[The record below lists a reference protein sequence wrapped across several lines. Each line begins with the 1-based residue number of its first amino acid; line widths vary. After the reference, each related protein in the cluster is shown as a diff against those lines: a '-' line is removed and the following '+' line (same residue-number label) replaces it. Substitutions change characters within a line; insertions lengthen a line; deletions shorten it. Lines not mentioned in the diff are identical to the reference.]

1 MTSRRTTTPRTKEH
15 TMQNILPAGTAA
27 RIRLL
32 LATAALATLALLL
45 LAPAH
50 GHAAT
55 GKAPR
60 VSTAQTKLGRV
71 LVDGRGRTLYLF
83 EKDANGMSAC
93 AGSCATYW
101 PPLLAPGKTAVG
113 ADVKPGLLGR
123 TTRADGRLQVT
134 YHRHP
139 LYTFSLDTRRGET
152 KGQDVTAFGGTWYV
166 VSPSGGAVEDAAA
179 ASGGYG
185 G

>member
-15 TMQNILPAGTAA
+15 TMQNILPAGSAA
-27 RIRLL
+27 RITIL
-32 LATAALATLALLL
+32 LATATLATLAFLL
-45 LAPAH
+45 LAPAQ
-50 GHAAT
+50 GQAAR
-55 GKAPR
+55 GKPPR
-60 VSTAQTKLGRV
+60 ISTAKTKLGRV

-83 EKDANGMSAC
+83 EKDRNGMSAC

-101 PPLLAPGKTAVG
+101 PPLLATGRPAAG
-113 ADVKPGLLGR
+113 ADVNPGLLGK
-123 TTRADGRLQVT
+123 TTRADGVQVT